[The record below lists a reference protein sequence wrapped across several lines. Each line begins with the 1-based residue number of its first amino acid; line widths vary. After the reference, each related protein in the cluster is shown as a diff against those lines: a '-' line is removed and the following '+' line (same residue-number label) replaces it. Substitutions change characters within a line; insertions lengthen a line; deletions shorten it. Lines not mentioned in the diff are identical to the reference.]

1 MNYLKTRLHHQLLIA
16 NMHTKVGVATHLQDV
31 FSFTS
36 FVTSTHTLQSYSAK
50 DSHSALIPLLA
61 PGDRKVSE
69 RNETIYTNYTV
80 K

>member
-16 NMHTKVGVATHLQDV
+16 NMHTKGGVATHLQDM
-31 FSFTS
+31 FSSTS
-36 FVTSTHTLQSYSAK
+36 FVTSTLQSYSAK

-61 PGDRKVSE
+61 AGDRKVSE
-69 RNETIYTNYTV
+69 VNETVYTNYTV